1 MRSFFVTCILS
12 ESEWGKLTKSAI
24 MILKWDDVDVGNDV
38 EINYVDG

>member
-24 MILKWDDVDVGNDV
+24 MIFDHLNFLWMSYCD
-38 EINYVDG
+38 